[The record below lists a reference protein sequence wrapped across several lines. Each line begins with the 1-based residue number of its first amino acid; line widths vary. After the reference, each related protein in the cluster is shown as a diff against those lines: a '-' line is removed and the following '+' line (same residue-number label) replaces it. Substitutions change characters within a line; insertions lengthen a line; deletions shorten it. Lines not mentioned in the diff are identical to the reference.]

1 MVQIV
6 TPRLTDLERLLG
18 PSAPAWSRHIL
29 SPTLLRAPYC
39 VPSRVDVRADVA
51 GHGSLNSSG
60 AALPIGIG
68 AKFPIGPKGLFYRVF
83 VRMALSALLVGS
95 PLLAA
100 I

>member
-1 MVQIV
+1 MLDFVDKAFH
-6 TPRLTDLERLLG
+6 RLAMLD
-18 PSAPAWSRHIL
+18 S
-29 SPTLLRAPYC
+29 LLRAPYC

-60 AALPIGIG
+60 TALPIGIG